1 MCKWNI
7 KNGIFPRLEC
17 ANVRPI
23 YKRVDPFDKK
33 NYRPVSILPLLS
45 KVHERVI
52 YEQASNYFE
61 PFFNEILC
69 GFRKAYRTEH
79 PSFELLI
86 SWQTSLSR
94 GGFVDSI
101 LMDFSKAYDC
111 LNNDVLLAQ
120 EGNVSIHFQPCSRWE
135 LWESAKRFPASFLQ
149 HFLTFSFN
157 PFFRQL

>member
-1 MCKWNI
+1 M
-7 KNGIFPRLEC
+7 EC

-45 KVHERVI
+45 KVYERVI
-52 YEQASNYFE
+52 YEEASNYFE
-61 PFFNEILC
+61 PFFNEILR
-69 GFRKAYRTEH
+69 GFRKAYSTEH

-101 LMDFSKAYDC
+101 LMDLSKAYDC
-111 LNNDVLLAQ
+111 LKDDLLL
-120 EGNVSIHFQPCSRWE
+120 P
-135 LWESAKRFPASFLQ
+135 KLQ
-149 HFLTFSFN
+149 
-157 PFFRQL
+157 